1 MHRILNIAG
10 NENNKVDFIE
20 QPRADFIFITS
31 VKADINIISD
41 LLEEEEEE
49 LTLFKNNIRA
59 LEVSNLVTNAQI
71 DNYFIKTINYA
82 KVVVLRL
89 FGDKGTWSYGIEAL
103 LKWQELNS
111 NRRLLILSGT
121 EEEDLSLNELSS
133 IDIDTSIK
141 ITKLLRSGGRENYRR
156 FLYCLTYL
164 LSDKT
169 SIPQKYISN
178 IYYPDPFKYDWKD
191 EKGPKVGI
199 ISYKSLFLANEIEL
213 SNVLISQLRFM
224 GLSPKTVFISTLKDI
239 DVQKKLINLF
249 QKEDIK
255 LIISTTSFSSA
266 LNSPNKKIDNN
277 LNIFKS
283 LNLPILQI
291 LTSNK
296 SRKDWMY
303 STIGMNATDLLMQI
317 IIPEFDGRIT
327 TKPSAF
333 KEVISINNTLCS
345 KITSYKVDIENIKW
359 ITKLASN
366 YLKLNNL
373 KNHEKKISIVIAN
386 YPVKNGRI
394 GNGVGLNT
402 PQSILN
408 ILHWLKDEGYDL
420 GSKEL
425 PENSSELIS
434 SLIKTRTNDIESQNN
449 KPLEYLS
456 LNEYLEFWNK
466 LASNAK
472 NKIVERWGIPSNA
485 LDLEKKGFSINGI
498 LFGKICLLIQ
508 PQRGYDTDSNRD
520 IHSPDLPPPHRYLAQ
535 YYWLE
540 NKFESNA
547 ICHIGKHGTLEW
559 LPGKSIGLSNECFP
573 SIICPPIPNIYPFI
587 VNDPGEGSQAK
598 RRTHATIIDH
608 LTPPLD
614 RSELYGKLS
623 KLEQSLDEYYEAK
636 LLNSERINIIEKAIF
651 EIIKSDFKEITFV
664 DESNKIEKIDSYL
677 CELKESQIRTGLH
690 IFGSRQ
696 KSLNEINLILSIA
709 RVPTSKRYGLI
720 QYIALNLNLDLDP
733 WTNNYDQILSEKDK
747 EILNNYSNDHIIS
760 IRRAL
765 EFLDNQAK
773 YLIYYYFF
781 KNNFTITYLEK
792 IQNNK
797 ILKIFTTEK
806 KHKDYFY
813 HIQKEII
820 EPIIKSSTKEK
831 LSFINSLKGR
841 YVSSGPSGAP
851 TRGKTEVLPTGK
863 NFFSIDARGLPTESA
878 WIVGCKSAS
887 QIINLFRQEHGEDLK
902 KIAISVWATS
912 TMRNGG
918 EDICQILYLL
928 GVKPLWDGPSRRVID
943 LEIIPLNILN
953 RPRVDVTLRISGMFR
968 DAFPNLICLV
978 NKAIKLVSNIDENTK
993 FNPILE
999 SYING
1004 DSLNRI
1010 FGSAPGSYGAGLQEL
1025 ISNSSW
1031 DNINDFADTYINWSK
1046 WVYSDSNEPIE
1057 NKNDLEKLLKNI
1069 QVVIHNQ
1076 DNREHDILDSD
1087 DYYQFQGGLT
1097 SAIKKLKG
1105 KFPDTY
1111 HGDLSKFGLS
1121 KINKLSHEIN
1131 KVIRTR
1137 VLNPKWIE
1145 GMKENGYKGAFEFAA
1160 TLDYLYAYDATTELV
1175 SDWCY
1180 TQIYN
1185 SWICNDDLKNF
1196 FMENNPWA
1204 LRDISQRFLE
1214 IINRKM
1220 WKDFTPDAKNNLKQI
1235 INRAD
1240 SKIEKNEF

>member
-10 NENNKVDFIE
+10 NENNNVDFIE
-20 QPRADFIFITS
+20 QPQADFIFITS
-31 VKADINIISD
+31 VKADINILSN
-41 LLEEEEEE
+41 LLKEKEFV
-49 LTLFKNNIRA
+49 LFKNNIRA
-59 LEVSNLVTNAQI
+59 LEVSNLITNAQI
-71 DNYFIKTINYA
+71 DNYFLKTINFA

-89 FGDKGTWSYGIEAL
+89 FGDKGTWSYGIEKL
-103 LKWQELNS
+103 IKWQELGS
-111 NRRLLILSGT
+111 NRTLLILSGT

-133 IDIDTSIK
+133 IDLDTSIK

-156 FLYCLTYL
+156 FLFCLTYL
-164 LSDKT
+164 ITPDT
-169 SIPQKYISN
+169 NIPQRYTSN
-178 IYYPDPFKYDWKD
+178 IFYPNPYKYDWKD
-191 EKGPKVGI
+191 EKGFKVGI

-213 SNVLISQLRFM
+213 SKELISQFRSI
-224 GLSPKTVFISTLKDI
+224 GLSPKTVFISTLKDF
-239 DVQKKLINLF
+239 DVQKNLINLF
-249 QKEDIK
+249 KKENIK
-255 LIISTTSFSSA
+255 LLISTTSFSSA
-266 LNSPNKKIDNN
+266 INSSHENIDNN

-303 STIGMNATDLLMQI
+303 SSIGMNSTDLLMQI

-327 TKPSAF
+327 TKPAAF
-333 KEVISINNTLCS
+333 KEVISINKTLCS
-345 KITSYKVDIENIKW
+345 NITSYKVDIGNIKW
-359 ITKLASN
+359 ITKLAFN
-366 YLKLNNL
+366 YIKLNNL
-373 KNHEKKISIVIAN
+373 NNYNKKLSIVIAN

-425 PENSSELIS
+425 PHSSSELMSI
-434 SLIKTRTNDIESQNN
+434 LIKTRTNDIESQNN
-449 KPLEYLS
+449 KPLDYLS
-456 LNEYLEFWNK
+456 LQEYLEFWNK
-466 LASNAK
+466 LPITPK
-472 NKIVERWGIPSNA
+472 NKILDRWGLPSKA
-485 LDLEKKGFSINGI
+485 PDIEKNGFSINGH

-508 PQRGYDTDSNRD
+508 PQRGYDIDSNRD

-540 NKFESNA
+540 KIFESNA
-547 ICHIGKHGTLEW
+547 ICHVGKHGTLEW
-559 LPGKSIGLSNECFP
+559 LPGKSIGLSDECFP

-598 RRTHATIIDH
+598 RRSHATIIDH

-614 RSELYGKLS
+614 KSELYGKLS
-623 KLEQSLDEYYEAK
+623 NLEQLLDEYYEAK
-636 LLNSERINIIEKAIF
+636 LLNSERINIIEKSIF
-651 EIIKSDFKEITFV
+651 EIIKTDFKEITFI
-664 DESNKIEKIDSYL
+664 DESNRIEKIDSFL
-677 CELKESQIRTGLH
+677 CEIKESQIRTGLH

-696 KSLNEINLILSIA
+696 KCINEINLILSIA
-709 RVPTSKRYGLI
+709 RVPTSNRNGLL
-720 QYIALNLNLDLDP
+720 QYIASTLNLDFDP
-733 WTNNYDQILSEKDK
+733 WTNNFEQILSKKDK
-747 EILNNYSNDHIIS
+747 EILSNYLNDQVINT
-760 IRRAL
+760 RRTL

-773 YLIYYYFF
+773 YLIYYFF
-781 KNNFTITYLEK
+781 YKKNLIINDLEK
-792 IQNNK
+792 IENKK
-797 ILKIFTTEK
+797 ILSIFSQQKI
-806 KHKDYFY
+806 HKEYFY
-813 HIQKEII
+813 QIHKEIL
-820 EPIIKSSTKEK
+820 EPIIQSHSKEK
-831 LSFINSLKGR
+831 LSFLNALRGL
-841 YVSSGPSGAP
+841 YVVSGPSGAP

-863 NFFSIDARGLPTESA
+863 NFFSIDSRGLPTESA

-887 QIINLFRQEHGEDLK
+887 QIIDLYKQEHGEDLQN
-902 KIAISVWATS
+902 IAISVWATS

-928 GVKPLWDGPSRRVID
+928 GVKPIWDGPSRRVID
-943 LEIIPLNILN
+943 LEIIPLSVLN
-953 RPRVDVTLRISGMFR
+953 RPRVDITLRISGMFR
-968 DAFPNLICLV
+968 DAFPNLISLV
-978 NKAIKLVSNIDENTK
+978 YKAIKLVSLVDEDIN
-993 FNPILE
+993 FNPILA
-999 SYING
+999 SFKNG

-1031 DNINDFADTYINWSK
+1031 ENINDFADSYINWSK
-1046 WVYSDSNEPIE
+1046 WIYSDSNEPTE
-1057 NKNDLEKLLKNI
+1057 NKKELENVLKNI

-1087 DYYQFQGGLT
+1087 DYYQFQGGIS

-1105 KFPDTY
+1105 KFPAIY
-1111 HGDLSKFGLS
+1111 HGDLSKFRLS

-1131 KVIRTR
+1131 KVVRTR
-1137 VLNPKWIE
+1137 VLNPKWID
-1145 GMKENGYKGAFEFAA
+1145 GMKENGYKGAFEFSA

-1185 SWICNDDLKNF
+1185 TWICDKDLNKF

-1214 IINRKM
+1214 IINRDM
-1220 WKDFTPDAKNNLKQI
+1220 WNEYAPNTINNLKEI
-1235 INRAD
+1235 INLAD